1 MPRIAVEATT
11 FGGLLA
17 YPAVPA
23 KTVFIVSN
31 SKAAGKSGNILY
43 TFGTGVPE
51 RSCAFRPF
59 FEAFMGEL
67 QQQLRSGGAKAA

>member
-1 MPRIAVEATT
+1 MEATT
-11 FGGLLA
+11 FDGLLA

-23 KTVFIVSN
+23 KTIFIVSN

-59 FEAFMGEL
+59 FEAFMGDL
-67 QQQLRSGGAKAA
+67 QQQLRGGSSAKAA